1 MTYTAV
7 PPSASAA
14 GTRTPVPL
22 RLAAVHRRGFD
33 PAEAVDGPLTAG
45 DREFYAD
52 LVTAGGLPVDE
63 EAFTGG
69 RTTYAAM
76 VSAMLPELAP
86 RDDFDLV
93 LLAHATPD
101 ATPGWP
107 LSRLERSA
115 TRTGLAFAVSDQGAT
130 SPFGAL
136 RMAVNGIAVQ
146 DAGRALVLIAEQRAV
161 YHRGPI
167 PEDLRAR
174 HDTAVALVLDTS
186 GELGALDCHQHA
198 GVAPADVPGRL
209 AAQAPPAGEGTDRPV
224 LIAGAGL
231 TRHWGAAPDGFEV
244 HTVPDGMPAAGIW
257 WALAGRLADPRRAGR
272 TVVLA
277 DYDARHG
284 YLGWCRLDVAADAAP
299 ARAGADRQ
307 GMRTHVG

>member
-7 PPSASAA
+7 PPSASPP
-14 GTRTPVPL
+14 GSRTPVPL

-33 PAEAVDGPLTAG
+33 PAEAADGSLSAG
-45 DREFYAD
+45 DRAFYTD

-86 RDDFDLV
+86 RDDFDLA

-115 TRTGLAFAVSDQGAT
+115 TRTGLAFAISDQGAT
-130 SPFGAL
+130 SPFAAL
-136 RMAVNGIAVQ
+136 RMAVNGIAVRE
-146 DAGRALVLIAEQRAV
+146 ARRALVLIPEQRAV

-167 PEDLRAR
+167 PGELRAR
-174 HDTAVALVLDTS
+174 HDTAVALTLDVS
-186 GELGALDCHQHA
+186 GELGALDCHHHS

-209 AAQAPPAGEGTDRPV
+209 AAQAPPAGAGTSRPV

-231 TRHWGAAPDGFEV
+231 TRHRGAAPDGFEV
-244 HTVPDGMPAAGIW
+244 RTVPDGMPATGIW
-257 WALAGRLADPRRAGR
+257 WELAGQLADPRRADR
-272 TVVLA
+272 TILLA
-277 DYDARHG
+277 DYDARRG
-284 YLGWCRLDVAADAAP
+284 YLGLCRLDVAADAA
-299 ARAGADRQ
+299 AERTGADRQ
-307 GMRTHVG
+307 GKRTHVG